1 MFGSHGMSRHSDV
14 LDCPVP
20 TEPAG
25 LSALVEEVK
34 RRGNQAFSK
43 GVLEEAEVLYT
54 RGVEVAQ
61 TDVHILYSNRS
72 AARLKMGKKEL
83 ALEDAEAAVAAAPT
97 FAKGFFRQGQALVA
111 LKKYQRAVDAL
122 TQAEALEPGNAS
134 VVKALTEAKDLLAKF
149 GAAEVVETPLS
160 PKKKTVYNT
169 TSTPSTT
176 TKSTPKPAKADVV
189 VEDGEEDLK
198 DVRGYKKL
206 ADGRVTTFFNKE
218 LSSEEKALIGN
229 IAPKK
234 IDDVNA
240 VQIKNVDGGSAWNQ
254 GNTFEEKDMTK
265 FSRDRVTGL
274 LSQVQPQPLSLEGT
288 AGLLTVSEIKDM
300 SGDAS
305 IAVVR
310 GAKRYIFDL
319 NFSVEVTWTPTSGE
333 VAPLHASLKFLD
345 MSSDCGGDYDVEV
358 VVPERY
364 SHPKGK
370 LFHQTLS
377 SKSGSS
383 FQSLL
388 FAQLKVFVNEYHTY

>member
-1 MFGSHGMSRHSDV
+1 MFGSNGMSRHSDV

-83 ALEDAEAAVAAAPT
+83 ALEDAQAAVAAAPT

-160 PKKKTVYNT
+160 PKKKSVYNT
-169 TSTPSTT
+169 TSTPSMT
-176 TKSTPKPAKADVV
+176 TKSAPKPAKADVV

-234 IDDVNA
+234 IDDANA

-288 AGLLTVSEIKDM
+288 AGLLIVSEIKDM

-310 GAKRYIFDL
+310 GAKR
-319 NFSVEVTWTPTSGE
+319 
-333 VAPLHASLKFLD
+333 
-345 MSSDCGGDYDVEV
+345 
-358 VVPERY
+358 
-364 SHPKGK
+364 
-370 LFHQTLS
+370 
-377 SKSGSS
+377 
-383 FQSLL
+383 
-388 FAQLKVFVNEYHTY
+388 